1 MRTATKPLLSL
12 TAADLMSTAVVAIPR
27 AMSLRG
33 AAHLLSQ
40 ASISGAP
47 VVDDRGRCIGVISA
61 TDFVAWAEKGDR
73 THNRTREACWCAHS
87 AWEIGNID
95 QVPTD
100 EVDQYMTPD
109 PVTVPPET
117 SLVAIA
123 WMMTDAHIHRV
134 IVVDAQGRPIGVVSS
149 TDILA
154 AVASAG
160 TNPTG
165 T

>member
-1 MRTATKPLLSL
+1 L

-47 VVDDRGRCIGVISA
+47 VVDDGGRCIGVISA
-61 TDFVAWAEKGDR
+61 TDFVSWAEKGDR
-73 THNRTREACWCAHS
+73 ARHGPREECWCPHS

-100 EVDQYMTPD
+100 EVGQYMTLD
-109 PVTVPPET
+109 PVTVPPGI

-123 WMMTDAHIHRV
+123 RMMTDAHIHRV

-154 AVASAG
+154 TVASAG

-165 T
+165 R